1 MGVAQDLSAFLAGPL
16 PAVIPPAVAALL
28 GLLAALASVRLPATG
43 SAPAVPWRR
52 AAAMSFAALILGAW
66 ASLAL
71 AWPVS
76 TVGALLAVALLL
88 IAVIDAEHFWLPNI
102 LTLPL
107 GAAGL
112 AVSVFIGPGS
122 FIDHLL
128 GAVIGFAALAG
139 LAALYKRLRGRD
151 GLGGGDARLLA
162 AIGAWVGWAGL
173 PSVVVWA
180 SLAGLSWVL
189 ARVIARR
196 APSLDTALPYGTYL
210 AIGAWLTWLHGPL
223 GRAGW

>member
-1 MGVAQDLSAFLAGPL
+1 MSALLASPAHDLIPPLAG
-16 PAVIPPAVAALL
+16 AAL
-28 GLLAALASVRLPATG
+28 GLLVAVISVRLPALET
-43 SAPAVPWRR
+43 VPPVRWPRV
-52 AAAMSFAALILGAW
+52 AAMSLAALILGAW
-66 ASLAL
+66 SSLVL
-71 AWPVS
+71 AWPIS
-76 TVGALLAVALLL
+76 LVGALLGAALLL

-112 AVSVFIGPGS
+112 AASAFIGPGS
-122 FIDHLL
+122 LVDHLIGAGL
-128 GAVIGFAALAG
+128 GFGVLAG

-189 ARVIARR
+189 ARIVARR

-210 AIGAWLTWLHGPL
+210 AIGAWLTWLYGPL
-223 GRAGW
+223 GRGGW

>member
-1 MGVAQDLSAFLAGPL
+1 MTTLFASSAPL
-16 PAVIPPAVAALL
+16 LIPPALAAAL
-28 GLLAALASVRLPATG
+28 GLAAAVVSVRLPADG
-43 SAPAVPWRR
+43 AAPPVPWRR
-52 AAAMSFAALILGAW
+52 ALLIGLAALALGIW

-76 TVGALLAVALLL
+76 AVGALFGVALLL
-88 IAVIDAEHFWLPNI
+88 VAVIDAEHLWLPNI

-112 AVSVFIGPGS
+112 AASAFVGPGR
-122 FIDHLL
+122 FVDHLI
-128 GAVIGFAALAG
+128 GAVLGFAVLAG

-162 AIGAWVGWAGL
+162 ALGAWVGWAGL

-189 ARVIARR
+189 ARIVARR

-210 AIGAWLTWLHGPL
+210 AIGAWLTWLYGPI

>member
-1 MGVAQDLSAFLAGPL
+1 MTTL
-16 PAVIPPAVAALL
+16 PSDAAHLLIPPALGAVLGVAA
-28 GLLAALASVRLPATG
+28 AVVSVRLPAEG
-43 SAPAVPWRR
+43 AAPTVPLRR
-52 AAAMSFAALILGAW
+52 ALAMGLAGLALGAW
-66 ASLAL
+66 ASLTPP
-71 AWPVS
+71 WPVS
-76 TVGALLAVALLL
+76 AVGALLAAALLL

-112 AVSVFIGPGS
+112 AASAFIGPGR
-122 FIDHLL
+122 FVDHLL
-128 GAVIGFAALAG
+128 GAVLGFAVLAG

-162 AIGAWVGWAGL
+162 ALGAWVGWAGL

-189 ARVIARR
+189 ARIVARR

-210 AIGAWLTWLHGPL
+210 AIGAWLTWLYGPI

>member
-1 MGVAQDLSAFLAGPL
+1 MPIEL
-16 PAVIPPAVAALL
+16 IPPALAGVL
-28 GLLAALASVRLPATG
+28 GLVAGGLSTRLPSPQSPARPTWRRWTAMGLASVLLG
-43 SAPAVPWRR
+43 VWSGLAVDWP
-52 AAAMSFAALILGAW
+52 
-66 ASLAL
+66 LA
-71 AWPVS
+71 V
-76 TVGALLAVALLL
+76 VGAPLAVALLL

-112 AVSVFIGPGS
+112 AASAFIGPGS
-122 FIDHLL
+122 FVDHLI
-128 GAVIGFAALAG
+128 GAVLGFAVLAG

-189 ARVIARR
+189 ARIVARR

-210 AIGAWLTWLHGPL
+210 AIGAWLTWLYGPL

>member
-1 MGVAQDLSAFLAGPL
+1 MPIEL
-16 PAVIPPAVAALL
+16 IPPALAGVLGLVAAALSTRL
-28 GLLAALASVRLPATG
+28 PAPESPARPTWRRWTAMGLASVLLGVWSGLAVGWPLAVIG
-43 SAPAVPWRR
+43 AP
-52 AAAMSFAALILGAW
+52 
-66 ASLAL
+66 
-71 AWPVS
+71 
-76 TVGALLAVALLL
+76 LAVALLL

-112 AVSVFIGPGS
+112 AASAFIGPGS
-122 FIDHLL
+122 FVDHLI
-128 GAVIGFAALAG
+128 GAVLGFAVLAG

-189 ARVIARR
+189 ARIVTRR

-210 AIGAWLTWLHGPL
+210 AIGAWLTWLYGPL